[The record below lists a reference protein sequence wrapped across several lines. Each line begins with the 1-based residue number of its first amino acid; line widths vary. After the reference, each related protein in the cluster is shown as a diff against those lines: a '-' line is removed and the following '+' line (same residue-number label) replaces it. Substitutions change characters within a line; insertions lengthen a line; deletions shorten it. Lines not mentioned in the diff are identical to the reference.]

1 LFSYSF
7 VSLCV
12 CVVVCVSL
20 SLSLSFSFSICFSVS
35 LNNLFFLSLSLS
47 ECIMVSTHQQYLC
60 PDFLSPLPATTAV
73 GSAADDSPGAS
84 CNASSSSPL
93 LLGQS
98 QDSGKSPLAL
108 LAQTCNS
115 IGLPDL
121 PSSTNKSDGASQCT
135 TTTGEGR
142 PSPSSTDHHHHH
154 HGRKEVQ
161 KVRSSAG
168 ESVDGACSS
177 SPAKSSKSSTS
188 KSTTP
193 VLSRS
198 PAAAKKE
205 KHSTTP
211 TQSLALPT
219 LPTSAMFQHLLPP
232 APPTVSLSLS
242 NGGAGA
248 FALPPNNVVQFPCFG
263 GVSSTTA
270 LVPPPRPCADPF
282 CKTCPPAARAC
293 PIGCAQCAGHA
304 SQDYASSVWMNPY
317 LASPFF
323 NAGLHPSVAAAAA
336 AAAQVGMFANLA
348 NALAGSNHHPTVA
361 QFLTPQNNTTAGQQ
375 LQLQQQQQQQ
385 QQQSYVCNWMT
396 GDQYCGKR
404 FASGDELLQ
413 HLRSHA
419 THDALK
425 AGPSNNSPAAAGQ
438 TIVASSSSSS
448 VSSAS
453 ASASALLTRSLCQ
466 QQNAAASYL
475 SSLRFH
481 PYTKILSSAAAAL
494 PVASP
499 LAPFAYG
506 TPTIPPTIAGLCPSQ
521 RLPGTLQQP

>member
-1 LFSYSF
+1 
-7 VSLCV
+7 
-12 CVVVCVSL
+12 
-20 SLSLSFSFSICFSVS
+20 
-35 LNNLFFLSLSLS
+35 
-47 ECIMVSTHQQYLC
+47 MVSTHQQYLC

-121 PSSTNKSDGASQCT
+121 PSNTNKSDGASQCT
-135 TTTGEGR
+135 NGGGGGGESR
-142 PSPSSTDHHHHH
+142 PSPS
-154 HGRKEVQ
+154 
-161 KVRSSAG
+161 
-168 ESVDGACSS
+168 
-177 SPAKSSKSSTS
+177 
-188 KSTTP
+188 
-193 VLSRS
+193 
-198 PAAAKKE
+198 
-205 KHSTTP
+205 
-211 TQSLALPT
+211 
-219 LPTSAMFQHLLPP
+219 
-232 APPTVSLSLS
+232 
-242 NGGAGA
+242 
-248 FALPPNNVVQFPCFG
+248 
-263 GVSSTTA
+263 
-270 LVPPPRPCADPF
+270 PCADPF

-361 QFLTPQNNTTAGQQ
+361 QFLNPQNNTTTGQQ
-375 LQLQQQQQQQ
+375 LQLQQQQ

-425 AGPSNNSPAAAGQ
+425 TAPSNSSP

-448 VSSAS
+448 SSASSAS
-453 ASASALLTRSLCQ
+453 ASASALLTRTLCQ

>member
-1 LFSYSF
+1 
-7 VSLCV
+7 
-12 CVVVCVSL
+12 
-20 SLSLSFSFSICFSVS
+20 
-35 LNNLFFLSLSLS
+35 
-47 ECIMVSTHQQYLC
+47 MVSTHQQYLC
-60 PDFLSPLPATTAV
+60 PDFLSPLPATTAI

-84 CNASSSSPL
+84 CNASSSSP

-121 PSSTNKSDGASQCT
+121 PSTTNKSDGASQCT
-135 TTTGEGR
+135 TTSGEGR
-142 PSPSSTDHHHHH
+142 PSPPSADPHHNHHHQQQQHNH
-154 HGRKEVQ
+154 HGRKEVH
-161 KVRSSAG
+161 KVRSS

-177 SPAKSSKSSTS
+177 SPAKCCKSSTS

-219 LPTSAMFQHLLPP
+219 SAMFQHLLPP
-232 APPTVSLSLS
+232 APSAVSLSLT
-242 NGGAGA
+242 NGGGGGGGA
-248 FALPPNNVVQFPCFG
+248 FALPPNSVVQFPCFG
-263 GVSSTTA
+263 GVSSTTT
-270 LVPPPRPCADPF
+270 LVPPPRPCTDPF
-282 CKTCPPAARAC
+282 CKTCPAAARAC

-304 SQDYASSVWMNPY
+304 PQDFASSVWMNPY

-323 NAGLHPSVAAAAA
+323 NAGLHPSVAAAAAA

-361 QFLTPQNNTTAGQQ
+361 QFLTPPTNTTAGQQ
-375 LQLQQQQQQQ
+375 LLQFHQQYHQSSSSSSS
-385 QQQSYVCNWMT
+385 SYVCNWMT

-425 AGPSNNSPAAAGQ
+425 TTPSNSPASVAVSNTTAGAA
-438 TIVASSSSSS
+438 ASSSSS
-448 VSSAS
+448 
-453 ASASALLTRSLCQ
+453 SASALLTRTLCQ
-466 QQNAAASYL
+466 QQNAAASSYL

-481 PYTKILSSAAAAL
+481 PYTKILSSAATAL

-506 TPTIPPTIAGLCPSQ
+506 TPPTMPSTLAGLCPSQ

>member
-1 LFSYSF
+1 
-7 VSLCV
+7 
-12 CVVVCVSL
+12 
-20 SLSLSFSFSICFSVS
+20 
-35 LNNLFFLSLSLS
+35 
-47 ECIMVSTHQQYLC
+47 MVSTHQQYLC

-121 PSSTNKSDGASQCT
+121 PSNTNKSDGASQCT
-135 TTTGEGR
+135 NGGGGGGESR
-142 PSPSSTDHHHHH
+142 PSPSSTDHHHHHH

-168 ESVDGACSS
+168 DSVDGACSS
-177 SPAKSSKSSTS
+177 SPAKCKSSTS

-198 PAAAKKE
+198 PAAAAAAKKE

-232 APPTVSLSLS
+232 APPTVSLSLT

-248 FALPPNNVVQFPCFG
+248 FALPPNSVVQFPCFG

-361 QFLTPQNNTTAGQQ
+361 QFLNPQNSTTTGQQ
-375 LQLQQQQQQQ
+375 LQLQQ

-425 AGPSNNSPAAAGQ
+425 TAPSNSSP

-448 VSSAS
+448 SSASSVS
-453 ASASALLTRSLCQ
+453 ASASALLTRTLCQ

-481 PYTKILSSAAAAL
+481 PYTKILSSAAAAAAL